1 MAILKMAVTKTVTK
15 AGKKEREEVGTVDV
29 PIFILR
35 EFGLDVPTTGVDDDG
50 LPTYDTPAIQWVAD
64 AVLAATKADA
74 RNKLES
80 GSVTL
85 KAGASIAST
94 VDELI
99 AKAERSGEAL
109 ALAREFVT
117 AFSKWLEQHS
127 GKSAA
132 VQAVL
137 VAMAR
142 SKNVIA
148 LSTEPRRVGLL
159 NQLTAFA
166 DVADEKFSNII
177 QATAD
182 ACTAE
187 VTLDDADF

>member
-1 MAILKMAVTKTVTK
+1 MATLKMVVTKTVNK
-15 AGKKEREEVGTVDV
+15 AGKNERQEVGTVEV
-29 PIFILR
+29 PVFTLGD
-35 EFGLDVPTTGVDDDG
+35 FGLDVEATGADEDG
-50 LPTYDTPAIQWVAD
+50 MPTYATPAIQWVAD

-80 GSVTL
+80 GSVAL

-94 VDELI
+94 VEELI

-109 ALAREFVT
+109 ALAREFVA

-142 SKNVIA
+142 SKNAIA

-166 DVADEKFSNII
+166 DVADARFSNII
-177 QATAD
+177 QATAE